1 MSLGEALQ
9 HLFSTLPGQ
18 AIYGLTVLILLNAAL
33 GIAKAISNGTFD
45 WKWLDLFVRTKI
57 AGRLVPITV
66 VLGAGV
72 LAPDL
77 SVLGLEVNL
86 LTAAGLAA
94 AIPVAASEAASIL
107 ENIQFGQP
115 DRPPEG
121 APPAVAATDVAPPA
135 QG

>member
-1 MSLGEALQ
+1 MSLGEALRD
-9 HLFSTLPGQ
+9 LFASPAGQ
-18 AIYGLTVLILLNAAL
+18 AIYGLAVLILVNAAL
-33 GIAKAISNGTFD
+33 GTAKAVSNGTFD

-66 VLGAGV
+66 VLAAGQ

-77 SVLGLEVNL
+77 TILGLDIDL

-94 AIPVAASEAASIL
+94 AIPVAASEAASVL
-107 ENIQFGQP
+107 ENIRFGTP

-121 APPAVAATDVAPPA
+121 ADVVEYAPDPPTLAA
-135 QG
+135 G